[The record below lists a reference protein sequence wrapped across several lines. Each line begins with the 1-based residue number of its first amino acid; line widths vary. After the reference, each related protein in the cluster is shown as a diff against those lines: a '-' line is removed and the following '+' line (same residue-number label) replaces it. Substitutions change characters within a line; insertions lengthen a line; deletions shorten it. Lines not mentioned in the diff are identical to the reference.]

1 MRRNSPKYPR
11 RDYGS
16 ASLERLYALGLD
28 AFRIAQALMYGPPDQ
43 FVLEGATGHV
53 TLAEG
58 RQFVREGRLAVY
70 RAGQLVPLD
79 GGR

>member
-1 MRRNSPKYPR
+1 M
-11 RDYGS
+11 
-16 ASLERLYALGLD
+16 LD
-28 AFRIAQALMYGPPDQ
+28 GPPEQ
-43 FVLEGATGHV
+43 FVLDGATGHV

-70 RAGQLVPLD
+70 RSGTLVPLD